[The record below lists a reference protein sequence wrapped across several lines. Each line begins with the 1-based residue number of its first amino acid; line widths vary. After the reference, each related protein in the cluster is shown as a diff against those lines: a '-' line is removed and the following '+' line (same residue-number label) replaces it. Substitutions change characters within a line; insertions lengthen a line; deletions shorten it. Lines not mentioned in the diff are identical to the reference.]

1 MEDVVKQN
9 KFMFQN
15 TYKDK
20 KVFITGHTGFKG
32 SWLSQWLMLLG
43 AEVKG
48 YSLYIPSKPSMFEV
62 LNLESKIEHHVGDVC
77 DLETLKKSISDF
89 QPDFVFHLAA
99 QALVRR
105 SYDDPTLT
113 FKTNVLGTIHV
124 LEAIK
129 ETPSVKAAVFIT
141 SDKCYENVEWEYGYR
156 EDDRLGGKDPYSAS
170 KACAEIA
177 FSSYFRSYFQ
187 SENMAKV
194 ATTRA
199 GNVIGGGDWA
209 ADRIVPDCIR
219 TWSQNETTIIRSP
232 KATRPWQH
240 VLEPLSGYLSL
251 GENLFNETSNI
262 NGESFNFGPD
272 SDVVKTVEELLSEMS
287 KYWEHSNWQDSSD
300 EIKEKKEAGLLKLSC
315 DKALHR
321 IKWEPTL
328 KFDETIKMT
337 MEWFTNF
344 YKEPKTIQ
352 QKTIQ
357 QISVYQNF
365 ANQRNR
371 LWAKQ

>member
-1 MEDVVKQN
+1 
-9 KFMFQN
+9 MFQN

-32 SWLSQWLMLLG
+32 SWLSQWLILLG
-43 AEVKG
+43 ANVKG

-62 LNLESKIEHHVGDVC
+62 LHLETKIEHQVGDVC
-77 DLETLKKSISDF
+77 DLESLKKSISDF

-105 SYDDPTLT
+105 SYDDPALT
-113 FKTNVLGTIHV
+113 FKTNMLGTVHV
-124 LEAIK
+124 LEVVK

-187 SENMAKV
+187 DEQMAKI

-209 ADRIVPDCIR
+209 ADRIVPDCVR
-219 TWSQNETTIIRSP
+219 TWSLDETTVIRSP

-251 GENLFNETSNI
+251 GANLYNKTDDI
-262 NGESFNFGPD
+262 NGESFNFGPG
-272 SDVVKTVEELLSEMS
+272 SDVVKTVEELLNEMS
-287 KYWEHSNWQDSSD
+287 KYWEGSNWKISADQI
-300 EIKEKKEAGLLKLSC
+300 EEKKEAGLLKLCC
-315 DKALHR
+315 DKALNR
-321 IKWEPTL
+321 INWEPSLT
-328 KFDETIKMT
+328 FTETINMT
-337 MEWFTNF
+337 MGWFNSF
-344 YKEPKTIQ
+344 YKDQQNIVEITINQ
-352 QKTIQ
+352 INEYQKIAT
-357 QISVYQNF
+357 
-365 ANQRNR
+365 QRER

>member
-1 MEDVVKQN
+1 
-9 KFMFQN
+9 MFQN
-15 TYKDK
+15 TYKGK

-32 SWLSQWLMLLG
+32 SWLTQWLILLG
-43 AEVKG
+43 AKVKG
-48 YSLYIPSKPSMFEV
+48 YSLYIPSTPSMFEV
-62 LNLESKIEHHVGDVC
+62 LDLESKIEHQVGDVC
-77 DLETLKKSISDF
+77 DINSLKKSISDF

-113 FKTNVLGTIHV
+113 FKTNMLGTIHV

-129 ETPSVKAAVFIT
+129 ESPSVKAGVFIT
-141 SDKCYENVEWEYGYR
+141 SDKCYDNVEWEYGYR

-187 SENMAKV
+187 NENMPRI

-219 TWSQNETTIIRSP
+219 TWSKEEATIIRSP

-251 GENLFNETSNI
+251 GENLFNKTHNV
-262 NGESFNFGPD
+262 NGESFNFGPG
-272 SDVVKTVEELLSEMS
+272 SDVVKTVEELLNEMCKFWKGSE
-287 KYWEHSNWQDSSD
+287 WNISSD
-300 EIKEKKEAGLLKLSC
+300 QIEGKKEAGLLKLCC
-315 DKALHR
+315 DKALFR
-321 IKWEPTL
+321 IDWEPSLT
-328 KFDETIKMT
+328 FTETIKMT
-337 MEWFTNF
+337 MGWYNSF
-344 YKEPKTIQ
+344 YKDYHNVTDITIN
-352 QKTIQ
+352 
-357 QISVYQNF
+357 QINEYQRI
-365 ANQRNR
+365 ATQRKR